1 MPTAAL
7 YEPYPYGIQQSR
19 QTWDDLIKRYGDLA
33 ILRRSG
39 LVDRWVSMMWA
50 AITPTERL
58 GMGQNPIDRKVL
70 ISALTPDT
78 MLPLDPEPCEKDM
91 LVTLA
96 LDENGAPTTDTSGA
110 PIEDEHLKLFTP
122 PGRAGPSRQQL
133 YWRFSAR
140 A

>member
-39 LVDRWVSMMWA
+39 LPDRWVSMMWA
-50 AITPTERL
+50 AITPMERL

-78 MLPLDPEPCEKDM
+78 MLPLNPEPCEKDM

-96 LDENGAPTTDTSGA
+96 LDE
-110 PIEDEHLKLFTP
+110 HLKLFTP
-122 PGRAGPSRQQL
+122 AGRAGPSRQQL
-133 YWRFSAR
+133 YWRFSVR
-140 A
+140 G